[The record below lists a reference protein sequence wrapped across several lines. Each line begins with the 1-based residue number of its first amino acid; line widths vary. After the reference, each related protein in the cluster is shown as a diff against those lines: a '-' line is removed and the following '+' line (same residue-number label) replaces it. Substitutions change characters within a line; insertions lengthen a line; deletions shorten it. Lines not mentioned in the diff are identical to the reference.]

1 MWVLDVLLDDALL
14 VILEV
19 GELLD
24 DGDFAT
30 SAQVCWLTD
39 PHLLLTV
46 LGKRLTSQSIHE
58 LLSLIWQAV
67 SSGHEVEDVAK
78 HVSIALDK
86 PC

>member
-30 SAQVCWLTD
+30 SAQVRWLTY

-46 LGKRLTSQSIHE
+46 LSKRLTSQSIHE
-58 LLSLIWQAV
+58 LLSLIWQTV
-67 SSGHEVEDVAK
+67 SSGHEIKNVAK